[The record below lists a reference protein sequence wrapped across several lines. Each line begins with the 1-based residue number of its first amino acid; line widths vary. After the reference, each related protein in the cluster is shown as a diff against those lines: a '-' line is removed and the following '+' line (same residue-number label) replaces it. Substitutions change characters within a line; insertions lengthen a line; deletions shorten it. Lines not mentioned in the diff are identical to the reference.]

1 MAETNQILKEQG
13 VACYQAGKLAEAIAA
28 FRGSL
33 ESNPA
38 QADVHAIL
46 GACLIHS
53 RDINGAMEEC
63 RKAIALDANLAA
75 AHNNLGACLR
85 YLGRHEEAVLA
96 CWRAM
101 ELRPDYAQALTN
113 LGAAL
118 AELGEVDKATALHLR
133 ALQLEPEMR
142 EAHWN
147 LAISSLRA
155 GDLVWGFAEYEWRL
169 KGPGAVLAPG
179 FSQPSWDGADL
190 RGKTI
195 LLHGEQGIGD
205 ILQFVRYVPLVAD
218 QGGRIVLVC
227 HAELCRLLREM
238 PLVAEVVPFGAAPP
252 AFDVYCPLMSLARIF
267 GTTIQSIPSKVPY
280 LRASQVLAKR
290 WGERLGN
297 SKGKRRVGL
306 VWAGRADYK
315 DDQTRSIRLNDLA
328 PLASADVEFHSLQK
342 GAASQQVKQPPSGLS
357 VIDHADDLRDFADTA
372 ALVEKLDLIISVD
385 TAVAHLAGAMGK
397 PVWTL
402 LPTPADWRWML
413 RRTDSPWYPTMILY
427 RQKTPGDWK
436 SVIGRIAQELMTG

>member
-1 MAETNQILKEQG
+1 MADADQNLKDQG
-13 VACYQAGKLAEAIAA
+13 IACYQAGNLAEAIAA
-28 FRGSL
+28 FRKSL
-33 ESNPA
+33 ELNPP

-46 GACLIHS
+46 GACLIQS
-53 RDINGAMEEC
+53 RDVNGAMEEC
-63 RKAIALDANLAA
+63 RKAIALDPNIAA

-85 YLGRHEEAVLA
+85 YLGRHEEAIAA
-96 CWRAM
+96 CRRAL
-101 ELRPDYAQALTN
+101 EIRPDYAQALTN

-118 AELGEVDKATALHLR
+118 AEFGEVEEATTLHLR
-133 ALQLEPEMR
+133 ALSLDSEMR

-147 LAISSLRA
+147 LAISLLRS
-155 GDLVWGFAEYEWRL
+155 GDLARGFAEYEWRL

-179 FSQPSWDGADL
+179 FSQPTWDGAEL
-190 RGKTI
+190 HGKTI

-205 ILQFVRYVPLVAD
+205 ILQFVRYVPMVAAR
-218 QGGRIVLVC
+218 GGRIVLVC

-238 PLVAEVVPFGAAPP
+238 PMVAEVIPFGAAPP
-252 AFDVYCPLMSLARIF
+252 AFDLYCPLMSLPKIF
-267 GTTIQSIPSKVPY
+267 GTTIDSIPSKVPY
-280 LRASQVLAKR
+280 LRASKVLVNNPRK
-290 WGERLGN
+290 RLGKT
-297 SKGKRRVGL
+297 KGKKRVGL

-328 PLASADVEFHSLQK
+328 PIASADVEFHSLQK
-342 GAASQQVKQPPSGLS
+342 GAAREQVKNPPSGLS
-357 VIDHADDLRDFADTA
+357 VIDHANDLHDFADTA

-413 RRTDSPWYPTMILY
+413 HRTDSPWYPTMLLF
-427 RQKTPGDWK
+427 RQESPGDWK
-436 SVIGRIAQELMTG
+436 TVIGWIAQDLLTG